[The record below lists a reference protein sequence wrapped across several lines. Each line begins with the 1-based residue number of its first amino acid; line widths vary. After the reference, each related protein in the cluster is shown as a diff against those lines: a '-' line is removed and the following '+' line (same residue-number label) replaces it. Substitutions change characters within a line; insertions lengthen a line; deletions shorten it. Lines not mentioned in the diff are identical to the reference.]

1 MAAKQDSL
9 DPQTRDLVRFAA
21 AIAQGY
27 EPELRERVG
36 PLRSSQVPVQ
46 WVEELLLQ
54 SVLMTGYPRALVA
67 FNIWRKFSGVPAPAG
82 DEGVDY
88 ALVGEWT
95 RRGEEVC
102 GTVYGENYRKLRDSV
117 RTLHPAVDSWMITEG
132 YGRTLGRSG
141 LDLLR
146 RELCIVAQTAVLET
160 PRQLHS
166 HLRGRAQRRSVVRA
180 DRGRPLDREPAAVV
194 RPVEE
199 GEGSLAHRARRVVAG
214 ELMFIDRAVVRVT
227 AGTGGSGASSFARFK
242 YKPKGGPDG
251 GDGGHGGHVFVRGD
265 ANLTTLL
272 DYRYRTAWKADR
284 GEHGKGKTQTGASA
298 EDIYL
303 PVPPGTIIRDAD
315 SGEPAG

>member
-67 FNIWRKFSGVPAPAG
+67 FTIWRKFSGIPAPAS

-88 ALVGEWT
+88 ARVGDWT

-102 GTVYGENYRKLRDSV
+102 GTVYGDNYRKLRDSV
-117 RTLHPAVDSWMITEG
+117 RTLHPAVDSWMVTEG
-132 YGRTLGRSG
+132 YGRTLGRPG
-141 LDLLR
+141 LDLMR

-166 HLRGRAQRRSVVRA
+166 HLRGALNAGASFGQIEGVLSIVNPLLSFDQWKKVKELWRSV
-180 DRGRPLDREPAAVV
+180 RE
-194 RPVEE
+194 
-199 GEGSLAHRARRVVAG
+199 GWS
-214 ELMFIDRAVVRVT
+214 
-227 AGTGGSGASSFARFK
+227 
-242 YKPKGGPDG
+242 
-251 GDGGHGGHVFVRGD
+251 
-265 ANLTTLL
+265 
-272 DYRYRTAWKADR
+272 
-284 GEHGKGKTQTGASA
+284 
-298 EDIYL
+298 
-303 PVPPGTIIRDAD
+303 PGN
-315 SGEPAG
+315 